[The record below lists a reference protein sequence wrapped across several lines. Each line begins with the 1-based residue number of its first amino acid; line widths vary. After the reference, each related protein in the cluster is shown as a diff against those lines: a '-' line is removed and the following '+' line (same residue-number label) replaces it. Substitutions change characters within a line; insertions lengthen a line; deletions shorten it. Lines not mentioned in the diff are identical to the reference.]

1 MTSPLAGVRVIEMG
15 QLIAIPYAM
24 KLLADMGAQV
34 IRLES
39 CQRLES
45 YRSDSLYRNDVE
57 GEFWNRAANFYEQNR
72 NKLGITLDLSQPRG
86 LQILRELV
94 AVSDVFAE
102 NFTPRVI
109 RNFRLEYE
117 DLRRIRPDI
126 IMVSSTGYGYDGP
139 WANFGAT
146 GPATE
151 GASGLAYMTGYRDG
165 GPVMSEI
172 PYTDYTGGEHT
183 VFAVMTALMHRLR
196 TGEGQ
201 FIDVSQT
208 QTASATVPEALL
220 DYTVNGRVQ
229 PRMGNEDPVMA
240 PHGCYPCRGNDRW
253 CVIAVANDEEWT
265 ALCQALERPGWLAD
279 PRFDGPL
286 SRRQHGEALDE
297 CIAEATRDWDSHR
310 LMDALQS
317 RGVPGGSGA
326 GQQGSVARCPPQGSA
341 ISTRSWRIITAP
353 GCLPFP
359 TPAVPGSCPKRPPC
373 LAGLRRSW
381 GNTTAWCYPRFSGT
395 PTPTWRAW
403 KRRGSLATLPPTRWE
418 SSARRWTSRC
428 ARAGC
433 NGTKATTRKRWH
445 GNTMHPSSRLVVGRQ
460 SPSLREALWDLVRS
474 AKNGDPLAPVTVA
487 APSRY
492 ASLSLRHDLG
502 RRGIRQRQ
510 VHRAA
515 HAGGAAGSRPPGR
528 KAAAHR
534 GVAEHLAAAGPG

>member
-1 MTSPLAGVRVIEMG
+1 MSSPLAGVRVIEMG

-117 DLRRIRPDI
+117 DLRGIKPDI

-151 GASGLAYMTGYRDG
+151 GASGLAYMTGYKDG

-183 VFAVMTALMHRLR
+183 VFAVMAALMHRLR

-220 DYTVNGRVQ
+220 DYTVNGQVR
-229 PRMGNEDPVMA
+229 PPMGNEDPVMA
-240 PHGCYPCRGNDRW
+240 PHGCYPCRGDDRW
-253 CVIAVANDEEWT
+253 CVIAVGSDEEWT
-265 ALCQALERPGWLAD
+265 ALCQALERPRWLAD
-279 PRFDGPL
+279 PRFAGPL
-286 SRRQHGEALDE
+286 SRRHHGEVLDQY
-297 CIAEATRDWDSHR
+297 IAEATRDWDSHR

-317 RGVPGGSGA
+317 RGVPAGA
-326 GQQGSVARCPPQGSA
+326 VLDSKGPAAQSPPQG
-341 ISTRSWRIITAP
+341 TQFLRGR
-353 GCLPFP
+353 G
-359 TPAVPGSCPKRPPC
+359 PPSQHRD
-373 LAGLRRSW
+373 A
-381 GNTTAWCYPRFSGT
+381 
-395 PTPTWRAW
+395 
-403 KRRGSLATLPPTRWE
+403 
-418 SSARRWTSRC
+418 
-428 ARAGC
+428 
-433 NGTKATTRKRWH
+433 
-445 GNTMHPSSRLVVGRQ
+445 
-460 SPSLREALWDLVRS
+460 SPSLRRPSLEAVRDARGVRPGCAGHGGTQPAGICRGS
-474 AKNGDPLAPVTVA
+474 RVHGRRPGGPGSGGGHWLCSHQPGGSPAPVAGRAGAPGPAAAVRKRLRGNGGAGIRCTPVA
-487 APSRY
+487 AW
-492 ASLSLRHDLG
+492 
-502 RRGIRQRQ
+502 
-510 VHRAA
+510 
-515 HAGGAAGSRPPGR
+515 
-528 KAAAHR
+528 
-534 GVAEHLAAAGPG
+534 